1 MNESSPFGLK
11 GEREMKM
18 NKAEE
23 INKALE
29 YIRKRRA
36 RLSSKE
42 ARPGELA
49 EIELEEEFD
58 NGVKKR

>member
-1 MNESSPFGLK
+1 
-11 GEREMKM
+11 MKM

-42 ARPGELA
+42 AKPGDLA
-49 EIELEEEFD
+49 EIDLEEEFD
-58 NGVKKR
+58 EEAEEK

>member
-1 MNESSPFGLK
+1 MNEFSPFGLK

-42 ARPGELA
+42 AKPGDLA
-49 EIELEEEFD
+49 EIDLEEEFD
-58 NGVKKR
+58 EEAEEK

>member
-1 MNESSPFGLK
+1 
-11 GEREMKM
+11 MKM

>member
-1 MNESSPFGLK
+1 
-11 GEREMKM
+11 MKM

-29 YIRKRRA
+29 YIKKRRA
-36 RLSSKE
+36 RLPSKE

-49 EIELEEEFD
+49 EIDLEEEFD
-58 NGVKKR
+58 NEVKRGESWQ